1 MNLSLLVIA
10 PLITAVAVLFCRGL
24 NGIRWI
30 SLAGVAV
37 QLVLSFG
44 LLALYRQERAAGN
57 GAALLFEY
65 RHAWFPAL
73 NIWYHV
79 GVDGISVAMVLLT
92 AFVMV
97 AAVLVSWK
105 VERMGK
111 EFFFLLLLLSA
122 GAYGFFLSLDLFTLF
137 FFLEISVIPKF
148 LLIGIWGSGPKEY
161 SAMKLALM
169 LMGGSAL
176 VFVGLL
182 GLYYSTGGAGGPGG
196 MGGLGGAG
204 GLGGLGGP
212 GGMGGL
218 GGLGGPHS
226 FDWEAISRMHLPA
239 EVQRRFFPFLFVGF
253 GVFTALFPFHTW
265 VPDGHSSAPTAA
277 SMFLA
282 GISMKL
288 GGYGCL
294 RVAVFLMPDA
304 AREYSPVIILLAT
317 IAIVYG
323 AFATM
328 MQKDLKYINAY
339 SSISH
344 CGFILLGIGMLTR
357 TAITGAVMQM
367 ISHGL
372 MTALFFAAIGMI
384 YDRTHTRLVERLG
397 GLLKVMPFISTIFV
411 IAGLCSLGLPGLSGF
426 VAEITVF
433 MGSWQ
438 RTGELYRLATILA
451 CASIVIT
458 AVYILRATGQ
468 TIMGPLKDPG
478 YNRLADATWNERL
491 AGILLGVGIVAIG
504 VAPFWLSELL
514 RPGVSAIMGH
524 VDNGIIGHLDNG
536 IIGHVEKAIIAGK
549 AHL

>member
-1 MNLSLLVIA
+1 MNLSLLVLA
-10 PLITAVAVLFCRGL
+10 PLITAIAVLFCRGL
-24 NGIRWI
+24 NGVRWVA
-30 SLAGVAV
+30 LAGATV
-37 QLVLSFG
+37 QLLLSFG
-44 LLALYRQERAAGN
+44 LLALYWKERAAGN
-57 GAALLFEY
+57 DTDMLFEY
-65 RHAWFPAL
+65 RHAWFLPL
-73 NIWYHV
+73 HIWYHV
-79 GVDGISVAMVLLT
+79 GVDGISIAMILLT
-92 AFVMV
+92 AVVMV
-97 AAVLVSWK
+97 AAILVSWSISTK
-105 VERMGK
+105 GK
-111 EFFFLLLLLSA
+111 EFFTLLLFLSA

-148 LLIGIWGSGPKEY
+148 LLIGIWGSGKKEY

-182 GLYYSTGGAGGPGG
+182 GMYYNTGGVD
-196 MGGLGGAG
+196 GL
-204 GLGGLGGP
+204 
-212 GGMGGL
+212 
-218 GGLGGPHS
+218 HT
-226 FDWEAISRMHLPA
+226 FDWQTIAQMHLPA
-239 EVQRRFFPFLFVGF
+239 EVQRKFFPFLFVGF
-253 GVFTALFPFHTW
+253 GIFTALFPLHTW

-294 RVAVFLMPDA
+294 RVAVFLMPEA
-304 AREYSPVIILLAT
+304 AREYSPVIILLAM

-357 TAITGAVMQM
+357 TAIAGAVMQM

-397 GLLKVMPFISTIFV
+397 GLLKIMPFISTVFV

-438 RTGELYRLATILA
+438 RTGEMYRLATILA

-468 TIMGPLKDPG
+468 SIMGPVRDPH
-478 YNRLADATWNERL
+478 YNGLADATWNEKL
-491 AGILLGVGIVAIG
+491 AGILLVAGIIAIG
-504 VAPFWLSELL
+504 VAPFWLNDLL
-514 RPGVSAIMGH
+514 ASGVVEIMDH
-524 VDNGIIGHLDNG
+524 
-536 IIGHVEKAIIAGK
+536 AGK
-549 AHL
+549 AH

>member
-1 MNLSLLVIA
+1 MNLSFLVLV

-24 NGIRWI
+24 NGIRWV
-30 SLAGVAV
+30 SLAGATV
-37 QLVLSFG
+37 QLLLSFF
-44 LLALYRQERAAGN
+44 LLALYWKERNAGN
-57 GAALLFEY
+57 GAAMLFEG
-65 RHAWFPAL
+65 RHAWFPSL

-79 GVDGISVAMVLLT
+79 GVDGISVAMILLT
-92 AFVMV
+92 AFIME
-97 AAVLVSWK
+97 AAILVSWK

-137 FFLEISVIPKF
+137 FFLEVSVIPKF
-148 LLIGIWGSGPKEY
+148 LLIGIWGSGKKDY

-176 VFVGLL
+176 VFIGLL
-182 GLYYSTGGAGGPGG
+182 GLYYNTGGA
-196 MGGLGGAG
+196 A
-204 GLGGLGGP
+204 
-212 GGMGGL
+212 
-218 GGLGGPHS
+218 GPHT
-226 FDWEAISRMHLPA
+226 FDWAAIAQMHLPV

-253 GVFTALFPFHTW
+253 GIFTALFPFHTW

-357 TAITGAVMQM
+357 TAIMGAVMQM

-397 GLLKVMPFISTIFV
+397 GLLKIMPFISTIFV

-433 MGSWQ
+433 MGSWE
-438 RTGELYRLATILA
+438 RTGGMYRLATILA

-468 TIMGPLKDPG
+468 TIMGPVKDPN
-478 YNRLADATWNERL
+478 YNGLTDATWNEKL
-491 AGILLGVGIVAIG
+491 AGVLLVAGIITIG
-504 VAPFWLSELL
+504 VAPFWLSDLL
-514 RPGVSAIMGH
+514 KPGVSAIMGH
-524 VDNGIIGHLDNG
+524 V
-536 IIGHVEKAIIAGK
+536 EKAIIIK
-549 AHL
+549 